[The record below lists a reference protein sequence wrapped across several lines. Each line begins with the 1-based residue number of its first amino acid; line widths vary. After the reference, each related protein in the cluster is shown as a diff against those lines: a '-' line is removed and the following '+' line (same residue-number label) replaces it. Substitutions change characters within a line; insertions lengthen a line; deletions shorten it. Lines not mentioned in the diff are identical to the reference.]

1 MKKTIVKVPEG
12 TKFLSDWDGFFEAF
26 PPYQH
31 VILNKK
37 CCGCGATEA
46 FLRTDRKV
54 ILASPRKHLLY
65 DKFKQ
70 HLPDNFH
77 LYRWN
82 DDRDKYFNSKPNE
95 KQAIQFDKN
104 LKGYLQNGGRKIL
117 VPYDSIAKI
126 INALKATNE
135 LLQDWIVVVDEF
147 QAIFAD
153 CSYKADT
160 ERQFMSELCNFPSVI
175 YLSAT
180 PFLEEYL
187 DDVTLFNSIPMVEL
201 EWPLDIVE
209 KPRVVYTELKNSS
222 INKKCSEII
231 AEYREGNGPRQG
243 DIQSKEAVFF
253 INNVREIKKI
263 VGSNNLTPEE
273 TNILCSA
280 TEENM
285 KRLADI
291 GHKLGDIPDEGQPH
305 KMFTFCTSTVYL
317 GADFYSTNACTYIFA
332 DPKIKSMAVDVSID
346 LQQIL
351 GRQRLK
357 ENPFRN
363 SATLFFNTK
372 AGQSKEEFD
381 KAVQE
386 KKEETRKKIENY
398 NSAPNKDTM
407 IGDLKDN
414 IKKYNHSNH
423 YCSLVEDADHNYT
436 VEENELLIVSEKRAW
451 EIANKIYQNDY
462 SMYSAL
468 ITGVQATA
476 RVDSKNEDMQTL
488 YDEWVSD
495 GSFERKAQ
503 LYCKMYNEIPEVLKE
518 FSGFIPPKYKAYH
531 DAIGEDG
538 MKANKWREA
547 DIRKAIEDALGNI
560 DHAAVYSELI
570 QQLEV
575 GKQYTRDKVKS
586 VMKGI
591 YKKLNIYGNPSA
603 SDVMN
608 YITVKERNPRKNGK
622 RVVMYGVVSHNRRM
636 ISLFPKLGD
645 TDKVQNWDMDDVL
658 NIIRTASYFHP
669 NDKVTKVRRAQ
680 TESAKAKAK
689 KQLPLVTWNGVF
701 SKRGSEGLQNYSS
714 FTAMD
719 FDKID
724 SDQRV
729 DELKAWLMTFDCVYA
744 IFKTPSGKGLKA
756 IILHDNLNPT
766 YHFTMYEE
774 LLKKFDCPEI
784 DTTTKDIGRG
794 HYLSYDPDIW
804 LNPTPQP
811 YHFNIDTT
819 ISPVGP
825 KETQIRV
832 QGEDAYFTIPDDDN
846 AFLNKLYQMVVSDER
861 IIHILKH
868 RWTGEVIQKKGRNDA
883 AMSYAGILC
892 LAGVKKATA
901 KSFIESLI
909 PNFDI
914 TEIMDYAY
922 KENPFGVR
930 RRNYIKKK

>member
-26 PPYQH
+26 PFYQH

-65 DKFKQ
+65 NKFKQ
-70 HLPDNFH
+70 HIPDNFH

-82 DDRDKYFNSKPNE
+82 DDRDKYFKSNPTE
-95 KQAIQFDKN
+95 QQAIQFDKN
-104 LKGYLQNGGRKIL
+104 MEGYIRGGGRKIL
-117 VPYDSIAKI
+117 VPYDSIAKVTQ
-126 INALKATNE
+126 ALIATGE
-135 LLQDWIVVVDEF
+135 PLRDWIVVVDEF
-147 QAIFAD
+147 QAMFAD
-153 CSYKADT
+153 CAYKADT
-160 ERQFMSELCNFPSVI
+160 ERQFSEELSNFSTVI

-180 PFLEEYL
+180 PFLEDYL
-187 DDVTLFNSIPMVEL
+187 DQVTLFRSIPMIEL
-201 EWPLDIVE
+201 EWPEDIVE
-209 KPRVVYTELKNSS
+209 TPRVVYTELRNST
-222 INKKCSEII
+222 IKKKCGEII
-231 AEYREGNGPRQG
+231 SDYRGGNGPRQG
-243 DIQSKEAVFF
+243 EVQSCEAVFF
-253 INNVREIKKI
+253 INNVKEITDI
-263 VGSNNLTPEE
+263 VKANNLTTEE
-273 TNILCSA
+273 TNILCSS
-280 TEENM
+280 TTENM
-285 KRLADI
+285 KKLSKV
-291 GHKLGDIPDEGQPH
+291 GHKLGDIPNEGQPH

-317 GADFYSTNACTYIFA
+317 GADFYSTNACTFIFA
-332 DPKIKSMAVDVSID
+332 NPNIKSMAVDVSID

-363 SATLFFNTK
+363 SATLFFKTK
-372 AGQSKEEFD
+372 VGQSKEEFD

-386 KKEETRKKIENY
+386 KKEETRKKIENF
-398 NSAPNKDTM
+398 NSVPNKGTM
-407 IGDLKDN
+407 IGDLIDN

-423 YCSLVEDADHNYT
+423 YCCIVEDADHNYT
-436 VEENELLIVSEKRAW
+436 VEVNELLIVSEKRAW
-451 EIANKIYQNDY
+451 EIANRIYQNDY

-488 YDEWVSD
+488 YVEWVSD

-531 DAIGEDG
+531 DALGEEG

-560 DHAAVYSELI
+560 DHTAVYAELI
-570 QQLEV
+570 QNLEV

-591 YKKLNIYGNPSA
+591 YNNLGIYGSPSA

-622 RVVMYGVVSHNRRM
+622 RVVMYEVVSHYRRM
-636 ISLFPKLGD
+636 VSLFPVLGD
-645 TDKVQNWDMDDVL
+645 TKNIQNWDIDDVL
-658 NIIRTASYFHP
+658 NLIRTDRYFHLK
-669 NDKVTKVRRAQ
+669 DKVTKVRRAQ

-689 KQLPLVTWNGVF
+689 KQLPLVSWNGVF
-701 SKRGSEGLQNYSS
+701 SKRGNEGLQNYSS

-724 SDQRV
+724 SGQRV

-774 LLKKFDCPEI
+774 LLKIFNCPEI

-804 LNPTPQP
+804 LNPAPQP

-819 ISPVGP
+819 IPPIGP
-825 KETQIRV
+825 KETQIRM

-846 AFLNKLYQMVVSDER
+846 AFLNKLYQMVISDER
-861 IIHILKH
+861 IIYILKH

-892 LAGVKKATA
+892 LAGVKKAMA

-922 KENPFGVR
+922 EKNHFGVR
-930 RRNYIKKK
+930 RRNYMKKK